1 VAALLTVQTIGSA
14 AARRA
19 ALAAQGFTDLRPAGP
34 VTRRHL
40 LRVLGRI
47 RLLQLDSVNVLAR
60 AHYLPVFSRLGP
72 YPKEL
77 LDGAAWA
84 PTVRRP
90 RLLVEYWAHEASLVP
105 VPDWPLLHSG
115 AKKPGWWQGYA
126 GLVARAPELVSAVL
140 DAVRERGP
148 ISAGTLERELGSGAR
163 RGPGSWW
170 NRTDTKR
177 ICEWLFGIGELTT
190 GTRRGFE
197 RLYDL
202 PERVLPAEV
211 LGRRVGAEEGA
222 RELIAR
228 AGAALGVA
236 TEPDLRD
243 YYRLRP
249 ERSRQAVAELVEAGE
264 LEPVLVDGW
273 PAPAYR
279 HHDARMPARIIGSAL
294 LCPFD
299 PLIWDRARTERLFG
313 FRYRIEIYVPAHRRS
328 HGYYVF
334 PFLLDGE
341 LVARVDLKADR
352 AAGVLQVPGAFAEP
366 GIVDN
371 SRVVA
376 ELAATLREMAEWL
389 ELDKIV
395 VGQRGDLAAAL
406 DAVTRSGHASIRRVP
421 W

>member
-1 VAALLTVQTIGSA
+1 MQTIGSA
-14 AARRA
+14 TARRT
-19 ALAAQGFTDLRPAGP
+19 ALAAQGFADPRPAGP

-47 RLLQLDSVNVLAR
+47 WLLQLDSVTVLAR
-60 AHYLPVFSRLGP
+60 AHYLPMLSRLGP
-72 YPKEL
+72 YPREL

-84 PTVRRP
+84 PTARCP
-90 RLLVEYWAHEASLVP
+90 RLLVECWAHEASLVP
-105 VPDWPLLHSG
+105 VPDWPLLRSG
-115 AKKPGWWQGYA
+115 AKKPGWWHRYGELA
-126 GLVARAPELVSAVL
+126 ARAPELVSAVL
-140 DAVRERGP
+140 DMVKERGP
-148 ISAGTLERELGSGAR
+148 VSAGILEQELGGGGRAA
-163 RGPGSWW
+163 PGSWW

-211 LGRRVGAEEGA
+211 LGRRIDAEQGA
-222 RELIAR
+222 RELISR

-249 ERSRQAVAELVEAGE
+249 ERSKQAVAELVETGE
-264 LEPVLVDGW
+264 LEPVLVRGW
-273 PAPAYR
+273 PALAYR
-279 HHDARMPARIIGSAL
+279 HRDARTPARISGAAL

-313 FRYRIEIYVPAHRRS
+313 FRYRIEIYVPEQRRS

-352 AAGVLQVPGAFAEP
+352 AAGVLRVPGAFTEP
-366 GIVDN
+366 RIADT
-371 SRVVA
+371 SQVVA
-376 ELAATLREMAEWL
+376 ELAGALREMAGWL
-389 ELDKIV
+389 ELDGIA
-395 VGQRGDLAAAL
+395 VGQRGDLVAAL
-406 DAVTRSGHASIRRVP
+406 GAATKSRPGSIRRVLR
-421 W
+421 